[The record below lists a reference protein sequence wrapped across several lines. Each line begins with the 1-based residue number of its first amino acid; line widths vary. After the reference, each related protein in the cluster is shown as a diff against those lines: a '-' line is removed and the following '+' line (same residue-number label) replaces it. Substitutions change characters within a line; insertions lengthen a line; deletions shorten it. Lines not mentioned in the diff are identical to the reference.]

1 MHCCICPLYI
11 DMKCLKEPQNQ
22 AFHFRY
28 KGECTSQCITWSLCS
43 ILAGTDNQVLLSNLQ
58 TIKLF
63 RIRLTIISEE
73 EEAGGG
79 QSRLFVGGLP
89 QGVSTEQVR
98 GLFKQYGDVKDVY
111 IPAGQFN
118 CLYESPIMTHH
129 YDSYQNYDTL

>member
-1 MHCCICPLYI
+1 MKPL
-11 DMKCLKEPQNQ
+11 PVSTSGQ
-22 AFHFRY
+22 AY
-28 KGECTSQCITWSLCS
+28 KTGNT
-43 ILAGTDNQVLLSNLQ
+43 
-58 TIKLF
+58 
-63 RIRLTIISEE
+63 LTIISEE

-118 CLYESPIMTHH
+118 FMTH
-129 YDSYQNYDTL
+129 D